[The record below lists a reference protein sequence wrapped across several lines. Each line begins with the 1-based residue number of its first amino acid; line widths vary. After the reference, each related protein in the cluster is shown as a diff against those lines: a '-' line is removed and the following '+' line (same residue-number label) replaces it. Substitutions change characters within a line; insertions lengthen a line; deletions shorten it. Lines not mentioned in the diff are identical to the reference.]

1 MAKTILIVDD
11 SASFRQVVA
20 IILRSA
26 GYDVVEAQDGKDG
39 LAKLAEKRAHLIIS
53 DINMPVMDGF
63 EFLKAVK
70 AMPDYKFTPV
80 VMLTTESAQSK
91 MQQGKA
97 SGAKAWMVKPFDPP
111 QILAVVKQLVQP

>member
-1 MAKTILIVDD
+1 MPKTILIVDD
-11 SASFRQVVA
+11 SASFRQVVS

-26 GYDVVEAQDGKDG
+26 GYEVVEAQDGKDG
-39 LAKLAEKRAHLIIS
+39 LAKLADKRAHLIIS

-80 VMLTTESAQSK
+80 VMLTTESAQAK
-91 MQQGKA
+91 VQQGKA
-97 SGAKAWMVKPFDPP
+97 NGAKAWMVKPFDPP

>member
-26 GYDVVEAQDGKDG
+26 GYDVVEAQDGKHG

-80 VMLTTESAQSK
+80 VMLTTESAQAK
-91 MQQGKA
+91 VQQGKA

>member
-20 IILRSA
+20 IILRGA
-26 GYDVVEAQDGKDG
+26 GYEVIEARDGKEG
-39 LAKLAEKRAHLIIS
+39 LEMLATKRVNLIIS

-80 VMLTTESAQSK
+80 VMLTTESAQAK
-91 MQQGKA
+91 VQQGKA
-97 SGAKAWMVKPFDPP
+97 GGAKAWMTKPFDPP

>member
-1 MAKTILIVDD
+1 MPKTILIVDD
-11 SASFRQVVA
+11 SASFRQVVS

-39 LAKLAEKRAHLIIS
+39 LAKLATKRAHLIIS

-80 VMLTTESAQSK
+80 VMLTTESAQAK
-91 MQQGKA
+91 VQQGKA